1 MTQLLNGKEERS
13 WFPDTEVAS
22 LMKIYRIRMS
32 SLTGLTPSHACFA
45 ASWSSQFNHL
55 INRCS
60 RGEENKRFDFPLIWQ
75 RIYKTLTMFRK
86 VSSTSKRK
94 RCTMG
99 TYIVAISGAS
109 GAPYALR
116 LLQVL
121 IKNNHT
127 VYLSISGD
135 GLEILKDETGLMLK
149 GSETDIQFAI
159 EKQLDA
165 KEGQISYFDE
175 DNMYAT
181 IASGSNKVDA
191 MVVIPCS
198 MKTLS
203 AIAHGYASTL
213 IERAADVTL
222 KEQRKLII
230 VPRETPLSAI
240 HLRNMLT
247 LAELGCSIIPAM
259 PAFYHRPK
267 KITDLIDFIVGRVL
281 DSMGID
287 NDLSP
292 RWGM

>member
-1 MTQLLNGKEERS
+1 
-13 WFPDTEVAS
+13 
-22 LMKIYRIRMS
+22 
-32 SLTGLTPSHACFA
+32 
-45 ASWSSQFNHL
+45 
-55 INRCS
+55 
-60 RGEENKRFDFPLIWQ
+60 
-75 RIYKTLTMFRK
+75 
-86 VSSTSKRK
+86 
-94 RCTMG
+94 MG

-116 LLQVL
+116 LLQVM
-121 IKNNHT
+121 IKGGHSIS
-127 VYLSISGD
+127 LSISGD
-135 GLEILKDETGLMLK
+135 GLSILKDETGLMLK
-149 GSETDIQFAI
+149 GSETDIQFML
-159 EKQLDA
+159 ERHLEA

-175 DNMYAT
+175 DNMHAA
-181 IASGSNKVDA
+181 IASGSNRVDA

-222 KEQRKLII
+222 KERRKLIL

-247 LAELGCSIIPAM
+247 LADLGCYIIPAM
-259 PAFYHRPK
+259 PAFYHHPK
-267 KITDLIDFIVGRVL
+267 RITDMVDFIAGRVL
-281 DSMGID
+281 DSMGIE

>member
-1 MTQLLNGKEERS
+1 
-13 WFPDTEVAS
+13 
-22 LMKIYRIRMS
+22 
-32 SLTGLTPSHACFA
+32 
-45 ASWSSQFNHL
+45 
-55 INRCS
+55 
-60 RGEENKRFDFPLIWQ
+60 
-75 RIYKTLTMFRK
+75 
-86 VSSTSKRK
+86 
-94 RCTMG
+94 MG

-121 IKNNHT
+121 IKSGHSVN
-127 VYLSISGD
+127 LSISGD
-135 GLEILKDETGLMLK
+135 GLSILKDETGLLLK
-149 GSETDIQFAI
+149 GSETDIQFSL
-159 EKQLDA
+159 ERHLGA

-175 DNMYAT
+175 DNMYAA
-181 IASGSNKVDA
+181 IASGSHKMDA

-247 LAELGCSIIPAM
+247 LAELGCAIIPAM
-259 PAFYHRPK
+259 PAFYHHPK
-267 KITDLIDFIVGRVL
+267 KITDMVDFIVGRVL
-281 DSMGID
+281 DSMEIE

>member
-1 MTQLLNGKEERS
+1 
-13 WFPDTEVAS
+13 
-22 LMKIYRIRMS
+22 
-32 SLTGLTPSHACFA
+32 
-45 ASWSSQFNHL
+45 
-55 INRCS
+55 
-60 RGEENKRFDFPLIWQ
+60 
-75 RIYKTLTMFRK
+75 
-86 VSSTSKRK
+86 
-94 RCTMG
+94 MG

-109 GAPYALR
+109 GTPYALR

-121 IKNNHT
+121 IKGSHS
-127 VYLSISGD
+127 VFLSISGD
-135 GLEILKDETGLMLK
+135 GLSILKDETGLMLK
-149 GSETDIQFAI
+149 GSETDIQFAL
-159 EKQLDA
+159 EKHLDA

-175 DNMYAT
+175 DNMYAV

-230 VPRETPLSAI
+230 VPRETPLSTI

-247 LAELGCSIIPAM
+247 LSELGCSIIPAM
-259 PAFYHRPK
+259 PAFYHHPK
-267 KITDLIDFIVGRVL
+267 KITDMVDFIVGRVL
-281 DSMGID
+281 DSLGIE

>member
-1 MTQLLNGKEERS
+1 
-13 WFPDTEVAS
+13 
-22 LMKIYRIRMS
+22 
-32 SLTGLTPSHACFA
+32 
-45 ASWSSQFNHL
+45 
-55 INRCS
+55 
-60 RGEENKRFDFPLIWQ
+60 
-75 RIYKTLTMFRK
+75 
-86 VSSTSKRK
+86 
-94 RCTMG
+94 MG

-121 IKNNHT
+121 IKGNHD

-135 GLEILKDETGLMLK
+135 GLAILKDETGLMLK

-165 KEGQISYFDE
+165 REGQISYFDE

-247 LAELGCSIIPAM
+247 LAELGCTIIPAM

-267 KITDLIDFIVGRVL
+267 KIADMIDFIVGRVL
-281 DSMGID
+281 DSMGIE
-287 NDLSP
+287 NDLTP
-292 RWGM
+292 KWGM

>member
-1 MTQLLNGKEERS
+1 
-13 WFPDTEVAS
+13 
-22 LMKIYRIRMS
+22 
-32 SLTGLTPSHACFA
+32 
-45 ASWSSQFNHL
+45 
-55 INRCS
+55 
-60 RGEENKRFDFPLIWQ
+60 
-75 RIYKTLTMFRK
+75 
-86 VSSTSKRK
+86 
-94 RCTMG
+94 MG
-99 TYIVAISGAS
+99 TYIVAVSGAS
-109 GAPYALR
+109 GTPYALR
-116 LLQVL
+116 LLEVL
-121 IKNNHT
+121 IKSSHT

-135 GLEILKDETGLMLK
+135 GLSILNDETGLMLK
-149 GSETDIQFAI
+149 GSETDIQFEI

-175 DNMYAT
+175 DNMYAA

-203 AIAHGYASTL
+203 AIAHGYSSTL

-222 KEQRKLII
+222 KERRKLII

-240 HLRNMLT
+240 HLKNMLT

-267 KITDLIDFIVGRVL
+267 KIKDMVDFIVGRVL
-281 DSMGID
+281 DSMGIE